1 MSPTNRREFL
11 LTASPVVAGA
21 SLIGTSRAW
30 AGANDRIRTAV
41 IGTGGRSKSLCNEM
55 LQNKNVEIV
64 ALADPDQTRLD
75 ARAADIEKATGKRP
89 RVERDLRKIL
99 EDKQIDAVTV
109 VTCNHWH
116 ALATI
121 WACQAG
127 KHVYVEKPV
136 SHNVFEGRKLVEAA
150 RKYNCIV
157 QGGTQRRSWGR
168 FRKAMQLLRDGA
180 IGDIYMS
187 RTVLIQPRESIGF
200 KEVQAA
206 PAHLDW
212 DLWLGP
218 AQQQP
223 YHANLTPYN
232 WHWFW
237 EFGNG
242 EMGNNGSHFLDIL
255 RWGTGKGLPSRIY
268 SVGGRVGYKDQAQ
281 TPNTE
286 SATFTYDDDSVMQI
300 DIRNF
305 YTAEPQY
312 EWHFYGSKGY
322 LFMDEDW
329 KEQRFDYKIYM
340 GRNKSAEPDQGT
352 METLNHYGNFLDA
365 VRTGSREKLTCD
377 VDEARKTSA
386 LCHLAAIS
394 HRLKREIRFDPK
406 SEKAIGDEEASRLL
420 TRQYRK
426 PFVVPDKV

>member
-1 MSPTNRREFL
+1 
-11 LTASPVVAGA
+11 
-21 SLIGTSRAW
+21 
-30 AGANDRIRTAV
+30 
-41 IGTGGRSKSLCNEM
+41 
-55 LQNKNVEIV
+55 
-64 ALADPDQTRLD
+64 
-75 ARAADIEKATGKRP
+75 
-89 RVERDLRKIL
+89 LRKIL
-99 EDKQIDAVTV
+99 EDKEIDAVTV
-109 VTCNHWH
+109 ATCNHWH
-116 ALATI
+116 ALSTI

-136 SHNVFEGRKLVEAA
+136 SHNVFEGRKMVEAS
-150 RKYNCIV
+150 RKYNRIV

-168 FRKAMQLLRDGA
+168 FRKAMQLLQGGA

-200 KEVQAA
+200 KDAQAP

-218 AQQQP
+218 AKQQP
-223 YHANLTPYN
+223 YHPNLAPYN

-286 SATFTYDDDSVMQI
+286 SATFTYEDGHVMQI

-322 LFMDEDW
+322 LLMEEDW
-329 KEQRFDYKIYM
+329 KGQRFDYKIYM
-340 GRNKSAEPDQGT
+340 GRSKSPEPDQGT
-352 METLNHYGNFLDA
+352 METLNHYGNFLEA
-365 VRTGSREKLTCD
+365 VRSGSREKQTCE
-377 VDEARKTSA
+377 VDEARKTAA

-394 HRLKREIRFDPK
+394 YRLKREIRFDPK
-406 SEKAIGDEEASRLL
+406 TEKAIGDEEASHLL

-426 PFVVPDKV
+426 PFVVPEKV